1 MHMHISYLPT
11 DMMIQLP
18 LRPFVLKAFLP
29 YNMKG
34 YCEIMGILG
43 TQFFSFVE
51 AKSDILKI

>member
-1 MHMHISYLPT
+1 MHMSYLPT

-34 YCEIMGILG
+34 YCEIMGLLG
-43 TQFFSFVE
+43 THFFSFVE